1 MNNVYVSVIYFIF
14 TFMLFPVNFFCL
26 LADKLKNQFIIITL
40 HVYFSLRQ
48 YLATLK
54 GFFAYLHDK
63 FCLLGG
69 RIKNKIVSFFDPR
82 IRDPHSIIINILVL
96 FAYMPIFISL
106 LVVLVSYKIIFIPV
120 LQVVVYICR
129 ATIVLRILKFIVFYL
144 QKLDFRDIAVI
155 ELAMIP
161 LRPLG
166 TIKGV
171 DFYLTQMSRS
181 ERKEFMR
188 TYRKEYLNNI
198 PELTAVDKKVI
209 LDQTDLYFLR
219 GLGRHYSI
227 SSIARDSNVSGYP
240 LAVHTTLTM
249 ESMPYPKELVVAL
262 DNAIIAIRPELREQL
277 ETVRITTTESV
288 QYMVHNIMTVK
299 NLKGMKI
306 IERAENPEF
315 TNVANVEGI
324 ACTLSENV
332 APLCKELVGVKAAD
346 EAALIIHRYNSKFC
360 KPNEHGLSEGIV
372 VPYLKNERAVDIS
385 SIIDTLF

>member
-54 GFFAYLHDK
+54 GFFACLYDK

-82 IRDPHSIIINILVL
+82 IRDPHSIIINILAL
-96 FAYMPIFISL
+96 FALMPVFISL

-120 LQVVVYICR
+120 LQVVVYIR
-129 ATIVLRILKFIVFYL
+129 RTTIVLRVLKFIVSYL
-144 QKLDFRDIAVI
+144 QKLDFRNIAVI

-188 TYRKEYLNNI
+188 TYRKERS
-198 PELTAVDKKVI
+198 EERRV
-209 LDQTDLYFLR
+209 
-219 GLGRHYSI
+219 G
-227 SSIARDSNVSGYP
+227 
-240 LAVHTTLTM
+240 
-249 ESMPYPKELVVAL
+249 KEC
-262 DNAIIAIRPELREQL
+262 R
-277 ETVRITTTESV
+277 
-288 QYMVHNIMTVK
+288 
-299 NLKGMKI
+299 
-306 IERAENPEF
+306 
-315 TNVANVEGI
+315 
-324 ACTLSENV
+324 
-332 APLCKELVGVKAAD
+332 
-346 EAALIIHRYNSKFC
+346 
-360 KPNEHGLSEGIV
+360 
-372 VPYLKNERAVDIS
+372 
-385 SIIDTLF
+385 